1 MGYRSDVGIIVA
13 FETREDMEKVIATY
27 KMDVDVQRLDL
38 FAEWSIYEGKE
49 VCFLQYR
56 NEHVKWYDDY
66 EDVVG
71 IRNLPKLAES
81 FGETQGIPYAWKE
94 LNVGEDGA
102 IHENSGSS
110 CVGLSSSTPELEE
123 FCDDMLIVTHPE
135 IHFGTEHSV
144 NMDTIREIPNG
155 EKEEVNG

>member
-13 FETREDMEKVIATY
+13 FKTRLDMEKVIAIY

-38 FAEWSIYEGKE
+38 FAEWSMYEGKD
-49 VCFLQYR
+49 VYFLQYK
-56 NEHVKWYDDY
+56 NTDVKWYDDY

-81 FGETQGIPYAWKE
+81 FGEAQDMPYAWKE

-110 CVGLSSSTPELEE
+110 RPTELES
-123 FCDDMLIVTHPE
+123 FCDNMLDVTHPE
-135 IHFGTEHSV
+135 IHFGTEADYVS
-144 NMDTIREIPNG
+144 DTISEITNQEKG
-155 EKEEVNG
+155 EE

>member
-1 MGYRSDVGIIVA
+1 MGYRSDVGIVVA
-13 FETREDMEKVIATY
+13 FKTREDMEKVIATY
-27 KMDVDVQRLDL
+27 KMNPDVQRLDL

-49 VCFLQYR
+49 VCFLQYK
-56 NEHVKWYDDY
+56 NSYVKWYDDY

-81 FGETQGIPYAWKE
+81 FGEAQGIPYAWKE

-110 CVGLSSSTPELEE
+110 RPTELEE
-123 FCDDMLIVTHPE
+123 FCDAMLDVTHPE
-135 IHFGTEHSV
+135 IQFGTEYSGNENTV
-144 NMDTIREIPNG
+144 SEITNQKKG
-155 EKEEVNG
+155 VA

>member
-13 FETREDMEKVIATY
+13 FETREDMEKVIAIY

-38 FAEWSIYEGKE
+38 FAEWSIYEGRD

-110 CVGLSSSTPELEE
+110 RPTELEE
-123 FCDDMLIVTHPE
+123 FCDDMLMVTHPE

-144 NMDTIREIPNG
+144 NMDTVSEITNQEKG
-155 EKEEVNG
+155 EE

>member
-13 FETREDMEKVIATY
+13 FKTRLDMEKVIAIY

-38 FAEWSIYEGKE
+38 FAEWSMYEGKD
-49 VCFLQYR
+49 VYFLQYK
-56 NEHVKWYDDY
+56 NTDIKWYDDY

-81 FGETQGIPYAWKE
+81 FGEAQDIPYAWKE

-110 CVGLSSSTPELEE
+110 RPTELEQ
-123 FCDDMLIVTHPE
+123 FCDNMLDVTHPE
-135 IHFGTEHSV
+135 IHFGTEADYVS
-144 NMDTIREIPNG
+144 DTISEITNQEKG
-155 EKEEVNG
+155 EE

>member
-13 FETREDMEKVIATY
+13 FKTRLDMEKVIAIY

-49 VCFLQYR
+49 VCFLQYK

-81 FGETQGIPYAWKE
+81 FGETQNIPYAWKE

-110 CVGLSSSTPELEE
+110 RPTELEE
-123 FCDDMLIVTHPE
+123 FCDAMLDVTHPE
-135 IHFGTEHSV
+135 IHFGTEADYVS
-144 NMDTIREIPNG
+144 DTISEITNQKKG
-155 EKEEVNG
+155 EE

>member
-13 FETREDMEKVIATY
+13 FKTRLDMEKVIAIY

-38 FAEWSIYEGKE
+38 FAEWSIYAGRG
-49 VCFLQYR
+49 VYFLQYK

-81 FGETQGIPYAWKE
+81 FGETQNIPYAWKE

-110 CVGLSSSTPELEE
+110 RPTELEE
-123 FCDDMLIVTHPE
+123 FCDAMLDVTHPE
-135 IHFGTEHSV
+135 IHFGTEADYVS
-144 NMDTIREIPNG
+144 DTISEITNQ
-155 EKEEVNG
+155 EKGKE

>member
-13 FETREDMEKVIATY
+13 FKTRLDMEKVIAIY

-38 FAEWSIYEGKE
+38 FAEWAIYEGRG
-49 VCFLQYR
+49 VYFLQYK

-81 FGETQGIPYAWKE
+81 FGETQNIPYAWKE

-110 CVGLSSSTPELEE
+110 RPTELEE
-123 FCDDMLIVTHPE
+123 FCDAMLDVTHPE
-135 IHFGTEHSV
+135 IHFGTEADYVS
-144 NMDTIREIPNG
+144 DTISEITNQ
-155 EKEEVNG
+155 EKGKE

>member
-13 FETREDMEKVIATY
+13 FKTRLDMEKVIAIY

-38 FAEWSIYEGKE
+38 FAEWSMYEGKD
-49 VCFLQYR
+49 VYFLQYK
-56 NEHVKWYDDY
+56 NTDVKWYDDY

-110 CVGLSSSTPELEE
+110 RPTELEE
-123 FCDDMLIVTHPE
+123 FCDDMLDVTHPE
-135 IHFGTEHSV
+135 INFGTDYSGNENTVS
-144 NMDTIREIPNG
+144 EITNQEKG
-155 EKEEVNG
+155 EE

>member
-13 FETREDMEKVIATY
+13 FKTREDMEKVIATY

-38 FAEWSIYEGKE
+38 FAEWSIYEGRD

-81 FGETQGIPYAWKE
+81 FGEAQDIPYAWKE

-110 CVGLSSSTPELEE
+110 RPTELEE
-123 FCDDMLIVTHPE
+123 FCDDMLMVTHPE

-144 NMDTIREIPNG
+144 NMDTVSEITNQEKG
-155 EKEEVNG
+155 EE

>member
-13 FETREDMEKVIATY
+13 FKTREDMEKVIAIY

-49 VCFLQYR
+49 VCFLQYK
-56 NEHVKWYDDY
+56 NEHIKWYDDY

-81 FGETQGIPYAWKE
+81 FGEAQDTPYAWKE

-110 CVGLSSSTPELEE
+110 RPTELEE
-123 FCDDMLIVTHPE
+123 FCDDMLMVTHPE

-144 NMDTIREIPNG
+144 NMDTVSEITNQEKG
-155 EKEEVNG
+155 EE

>member
-81 FGETQGIPYAWKE
+81 FGETQNIPYAWKE

-110 CVGLSSSTPELEE
+110 RPTELEE
-123 FCDDMLIVTHPE
+123 FCDAMLDVTHPE
-135 IHFGTEHSV
+135 IHFGTEADYVS
-144 NMDTIREIPNG
+144 DTISEITNQEKG
-155 EKEEVNG
+155 EE

>member
-13 FETREDMEKVIATY
+13 FKTRLDMEKVIAIY

-38 FAEWSIYEGKE
+38 FAEWSIYEGRG
-49 VCFLQYR
+49 VYFLQYK

-81 FGETQGIPYAWKE
+81 FGETQNIPYAWKE

-110 CVGLSSSTPELEE
+110 RPTELEE
-123 FCDDMLIVTHPE
+123 FCDDMLMVTHPE

-155 EKEEVNG
+155 EKVKVDG

>member
-13 FETREDMEKVIATY
+13 FKTREDMEKVIATY

-49 VCFLQYR
+49 VCFLQYK
-56 NEHVKWYDDY
+56 NEHIKWYDDY

-81 FGETQGIPYAWKE
+81 FGEAQDIPYAWKE

-110 CVGLSSSTPELEE
+110 RPTELEE
-123 FCDDMLIVTHPE
+123 FCDDMLMVTHPE

-144 NMDTIREIPNG
+144 NMDTVSEITNQEKG
-155 EKEEVNG
+155 EE

>member
-13 FETREDMEKVIATY
+13 FKTRLDMEKVIAIY

-38 FAEWSIYEGKE
+38 FAEWSIYEGRD
-49 VCFLQYR
+49 VYFLQYK
-56 NEHVKWYDDY
+56 NTDVKWYDDY

-81 FGETQGIPYAWKE
+81 FGEAQDIPYAWKE

-102 IHENSGSS
+102 IPENSGSS
-110 CVGLSSSTPELEE
+110 RPTELEQ
-123 FCDDMLIVTHPE
+123 FCDDMLNVTHPE
-135 IHFGTEHSV
+135 IHFGTDYSGNENTVS
-144 NMDTIREIPNG
+144 EITNQEKG
-155 EKEEVNG
+155 EE

>member
-13 FETREDMEKVIATY
+13 FKTRLDMEKVIAIY

-49 VCFLQYR
+49 VCFLQYK

-71 IRNLPKLAES
+71 IRNLSKLAEA
-81 FGETQGIPYAWKE
+81 FGEAQDTPYAWKE

-110 CVGLSSSTPELEE
+110 RPTELEE
-123 FCDDMLIVTHPE
+123 FCDDMLMVTHPE

-144 NMDTIREIPNG
+144 NMDTVSEITNQEKG
-155 EKEEVNG
+155 EE

>member
-1 MGYRSDVGIIVA
+1 MGYRSDVGIVVA
-13 FETREDMEKVIATY
+13 FKTREDMEKVIAIY

-38 FAEWSIYEGKE
+38 FAEWSIYEGRG
-49 VCFLQYR
+49 VCFLQYK

-66 EDVVG
+66 EDVVS

-81 FGETQGIPYAWKE
+81 FGEAQDIPYAWKE

-110 CVGLSSSTPELEE
+110 RPTELEE
-123 FCDDMLIVTHPE
+123 FCDDMLGVTHPE
-135 IHFGTEHSV
+135 INFGTENSV
-144 NMDTIREIPNG
+144 NMDTVSEITNQEKG
-155 EKEEVNG
+155 EE

>member
-38 FAEWSIYEGKE
+38 FAEWSMYEGKD
-49 VCFLQYR
+49 VYFLQYK
-56 NEHVKWYDDY
+56 NTDVKWYDDY

-81 FGETQGIPYAWKE
+81 FGEAQNIPYAWKE

-110 CVGLSSSTPELEE
+110 RPTELEE
-123 FCDDMLIVTHPE
+123 FCDDMLMVTHPE

-144 NMDTIREIPNG
+144 NMDTVSEITNQEKG
-155 EKEEVNG
+155 EE

>member
-13 FETREDMEKVIATY
+13 FKTRLDMEKVIAIY

-38 FAEWSIYEGKE
+38 FAEWSIYEGRD

-81 FGETQGIPYAWKE
+81 FGETQNIPYAWKE

-110 CVGLSSSTPELEE
+110 RPTELEE
-123 FCDDMLIVTHPE
+123 FCDDMLMVTHPE

-155 EKEEVNG
+155 EKEKVDG

>member
-13 FETREDMEKVIATY
+13 FKTRLDMEKVIAIY

-38 FAEWSIYEGKE
+38 FAEWSIYEGRG
-49 VCFLQYR
+49 VYFLQYK

-81 FGETQGIPYAWKE
+81 FGETQNIPYAWKE

-110 CVGLSSSTPELEE
+110 RPTELEE
-123 FCDDMLIVTHPE
+123 FCDAMLDVTHPE
-135 IHFGTEHSV
+135 IHFGTEADYVS
-144 NMDTIREIPNG
+144 DTISEITNQKKG
-155 EKEEVNG
+155 EE

>member
-1 MGYRSDVGIIVA
+1 MGYRSDVGIVVA
-13 FETREDMEKVIATY
+13 FKTRLDMEKVIAIY

-38 FAEWSIYEGKE
+38 FAEWSIYEGRG
-49 VCFLQYR
+49 VYFLQYK

-81 FGETQGIPYAWKE
+81 FGETQNIPYAWKE

-110 CVGLSSSTPELEE
+110 RPTELEE
-123 FCDDMLIVTHPE
+123 FCDAMLDVTHPE
-135 IHFGTEHSV
+135 IHFGTEADYVS
-144 NMDTIREIPNG
+144 DTISEITNQKKG
-155 EKEEVNG
+155 EE

>member
-1 MGYRSDVGIIVA
+1 MGYRSDVGIVVA
-13 FETREDMEKVIATY
+13 FKTREDMEKVIAIY

-38 FAEWSIYEGKE
+38 FAEWSIYEGKD
-49 VCFLQYR
+49 VCFLQYK

-81 FGETQGIPYAWKE
+81 FGEAQDIPYAWKE

-110 CVGLSSSTPELEE
+110 SVVLSSSTPELEE
-123 FCDDMLIVTHPE
+123 FCDDMLDVTHPE

-144 NMDTIREIPNG
+144 NMDSVSEITNQEKG
-155 EKEEVNG
+155 EE

>member
-1 MGYRSDVGIIVA
+1 MGYYSEVGIVVA
-13 FETREDMEKVIATY
+13 FKTREDMEKVIATY
-27 KMDVDVQRLDL
+27 KMDPDVQRLDL
-38 FAEWSIYEGKE
+38 FAEWSIYEGKG
-49 VCFLQYR
+49 VCFLQYK
-56 NEHVKWYDDY
+56 NTYIKWYDDH

-71 IRNLPKLAES
+71 IRHLTKLTES
-81 FGETQGIPYAWKE
+81 LGEAQDMPYAWKE

-110 CVGLSSSTPELEE
+110 RPTELEE

-155 EKEEVNG
+155 EKEKVDG

>member
-13 FETREDMEKVIATY
+13 FKTRLDMEKVIAIY

-49 VCFLQYR
+49 VCFLQYK
-56 NEHVKWYDDY
+56 NEHIKWYDDY

-81 FGETQGIPYAWKE
+81 FGEAQDIPYAWKE

-110 CVGLSSSTPELEE
+110 RPTELEE
-123 FCDDMLIVTHPE
+123 FCDDMLMVTHPE

-144 NMDTIREIPNG
+144 NMDTVSEITNQEKG
-155 EKEEVNG
+155 EE

>member
-1 MGYRSDVGIIVA
+1 MGYRSDVGIVVA
-13 FETREDMEKVIATY
+13 FKTREDMEKVIATY

-38 FAEWSIYEGKE
+38 FAEWSIYEGRD
-49 VCFLQYR
+49 VCFLQYK

-81 FGETQGIPYAWKE
+81 FGETQNIPYAWKE

-110 CVGLSSSTPELEE
+110 RPTELEE
-123 FCDDMLIVTHPE
+123 FCDNMLDVTHPE

-155 EKEEVNG
+155 EKEKSNG